1 MSSAAFAVFCA
12 AVAWSAAGFKSSTVF
27 CCALTF
33 SWAAFSFTT
42 AVFSASLAT
51 SVLSCALSTSSLALS
66 KAALSSLTLSV
77 AAGISFF
84 AWSEASKSFWADAST
99 SFASLRTVVASST
112 FFVASAT
119 SPCALSWV
127 ALASFKDSVADSFVR
142 PWFSVCVAASALFVV
157 SVASVVASFWPGA
170 TSVVCA
176 SVLVVTVSAL
186 AAWPPANVKP
196 VANKTDAN
204 PTFNFTR
211 PYLRV
216 LSALRSAIIFLLFLE
231 NI

>member
-27 CCALTF
+27 CCASTF

-112 FFVASAT
+112 FFVASVT

-127 ALASFKDSVADSFVR
+127 ALASFKDSVAVSFVR

-157 SVASVVASFWPGA
+157 DVAASFWPGA

-176 SVLVVTVSAL
+176 SVFVVTVSAL

>member
-27 CCALTF
+27 CWASTF
-33 SWAAFSFTT
+33 SWVAFSFAT

-77 AAGISFF
+77 VAGISFF

-112 FFVASAT
+112 FFVASVT

-127 ALASFKDSVADSFVR
+127 ALASFKDSVAVSFVR

-176 SVLVVTVSAL
+176 SVFVVTVSAL

>member
-1 MSSAAFAVFCA
+1 MSFAAFAVFCA

-27 CCALTF
+27 CCASTF

-112 FFVASAT
+112 FFVASVT

-157 SVASVVASFWPGA
+157 SVVSVVASFWPGA

-186 AAWPPANVKP
+186 AVWPPANVKP